1 MSDLLGPTGVNF
13 VDKEADVETRRQTFS
28 IAITFISI
36 VICLSTL
43 GAFLSYRSVKH
54 QTSFFHEF
62 GALPVISD
70 MRRLVFGADVR
81 DIIPS
86 GQEGRWL
93 RVLLLGIGGAGH
105 DGSQLTDTIILATI
119 DADQKRISML
129 SIPRDLAFPLGN
141 NTFEKIN
148 ALNAYE
154 EQDHPGEGAKR
165 TAKRVG
171 ELLDV
176 PIDQAVRVD
185 FAGFA
190 AFVDA
195 LGGIDLTV
203 ERSFVD
209 PQYPTADE
217 GVMEVAFQKG
227 RQHMDGKTALVFVRS
242 RHGSNGEGSDFARSH
257 RQQLVLLAVRD
268 KLLSLNTL
276 ADPGKLA
283 GLYAAIANHVQS
295 TLSPWEM
302 VALAPLIFGIDDEK
316 ISQRQLISG
325 EQGQL
330 ENVTINGAFML
341 LPHGGDWTAIRQMA
355 KEPFDAAATNTAAN
369 FPSVEIKNGT
379 LHTGFASQVAERL
392 LVSGFRVSQTGNATK
407 RSYRRTTVYDLTK
420 GAKPEALER
429 LRSLLDADLDLSQP
443 TFDGSGEAVSVWGE
457 GLTREAVTSPAA
469 DFMVILGEATYPL
482 P

>member
-1 MSDLLGPTGVNF
+1 MKDHQGPTGVNF
-13 VDKEADVETRRQTFS
+13 VDGETDAQTRRQTLS

-36 VICLSTL
+36 VVCLSTL

-54 QTSFFHEF
+54 RTSFFHEF

-70 MRRLVFGADVR
+70 MRRLVFGADAR

-119 DADQKRISML
+119 DADQKRISLL

-154 EQDHPGEGAKR
+154 EQAHPGEGAER
-165 TAKRVG
+165 AAKRIG
-171 ELLDV
+171 DLLDV
-176 PIDQAVRVD
+176 SIDQAMRVD
-185 FAGFA
+185 FTGFA

-195 LGGIDLTV
+195 LGGVDITV

-217 GVMEVAFQKG
+217 KVMEISFQKG
-227 RQHMDGKTALVFVRS
+227 RQHMDGKTALTFVRS
-242 RHGSNGEGSDFARSH
+242 RHGSNGEGSDFARSR

-283 GLYAAIANHVQS
+283 SLYAAIANHVQS

-302 VALAPLIFGIDDEK
+302 AALAPLVFSIEK
-316 ISQRQLISG
+316 DQISQRQLISG
-325 EQGQL
+325 DSGQL
-330 ENVTINGAFML
+330 ENVTLNGAFML
-341 LPHGGDWTAIRQMA
+341 LPHGGDWSAIKQMA
-355 KEPFDAAATNTAAN
+355 KEPFDAPATNTLAN
-369 FPSVEIKNGT
+369 IPSVEIKNGT
-379 LHTGFASQVAERL
+379 LHTGFASQAAEKL
-392 LVSGFRVSQTGNATK
+392 QISGFRVSQTGNASK
-407 RSYRRTTVYDLTK
+407 RSYRRTTIYDLTK
-420 GAKPEALER
+420 GAKTEQLER

-443 TFDGSGEAVSVWGE
+443 SFDGSGEAVAVWGE
-457 GLTREAVTSPAA
+457 GLTREAVSSPAP
-469 DFMVILGEATYPL
+469 DFVVILGEATYPL